1 MEKRRD
7 DWSPMKHKYVGTKIS
22 AEAHKA
28 FRVHAAKDGESASSL
43 LNRLI
48 HSYLARKEKA
58 K

>member
-1 MEKRRD
+1 
-7 DWSPMKHKYVGTKIS
+7 MKPKYVGTKIS

-48 HSYLARKEKA
+48 HSYLARKEA

>member
-1 MEKRRD
+1 
-7 DWSPMKHKYVGTKIS
+7 MKTKYVGTKIS

-48 HSYLARKEKA
+48 CNFLARKEKA